1 MHLFT
6 SVCIC
11 LPCVH
16 LFFGC
21 FSCNV
26 SENTCVLTLFLS
38 RAKPRLKVSCNILAA
53 MVSKDPTCVRQERSL
68 EDNQMCGTENE
79 TLRGPPQHSENQ
91 RRTTAQRWA
100 DHRRTYARTTGYEKH
115 SECATHKRVR
125 GQSRQP
131 LKQQNSMKLQ
141 IKEKIKQQKRPNPRK
156 HEKTKNKQKND
167 VWKNTYPSIPS
178 KGTKNNKKK
187 HSKMLTSVTSN

>member
-1 MHLFT
+1 MYVHLYASVYICLHLFT
-6 SVCIC
+6 SVPIC
-11 LPCVH
+11 
-16 LFFGC
+16 FFGC

-68 EDNQMCGTENE
+68 EDNQMCGTGNE
-79 TLRGPPQHSENQ
+79 TLRRPPQQSENQ

-100 DHRRTYARTTGYEKH
+100 DHRRTYVRTTGYEKH

-141 IKEKIKQQKRPNPRK
+141 IKEKIKQQKTPK
-156 HEKTKNKQKND
+156 SSKTWKNKE
-167 VWKNTYPSIPS
+167 
-178 KGTKNNKKK
+178 
-187 HSKMLTSVTSN
+187 